1 MRHKFY
7 ISAYNGEP
15 DDLGIFLYDEPVFFL
30 SLHENHKGTHD
41 FRFKLEYT
49 ILDYDDPKMHGNPS
63 EKLDFVYK
71 CDLKDF
77 IITEVYQP
85 GTLEHDLHDGE
96 EGKPVSNKSFDY
108 EKLVITAV
116 PELYEYV
123 KDRLKRKLY
132 GTIPEPVIFTAR
144 DWGKGS
150 EFLQVDKFT
159 SFAGN
164 FEQNGKEGCC
174 MDFGPTW
181 NTDEFYTLN
190 VKSDWS
196 SYDLPEGFQKQ
207 IESCHWTKEQKSDF
221 FNKLSLDL
229 QRHLAIRAAQRYIG
243 YQREPSYFPYRIYLY
258 GTDDSSYSK
267 WFIKEEDMLEEVKY
281 LRKMQP
287 LNLQRDLL
295 DRGFV
300 FTN

>member
-7 ISAYNGEP
+7 LSAYNCEP
-15 DDLGIFLYDEPVFFL
+15 DDLGIFLYNEPVFFF
-30 SLHENHKGTHD
+30 SLHENHKGIHD

-77 IITEVYQP
+77 IVTEVYQP
-85 GTLEHDLHDGE
+85 GKLEHDLYDGE
-96 EGKPVSNKSFDY
+96 EGKSVSHDHFNY
-108 EKLVITAV
+108 EKLVTTTV

-164 FEQNGKEGCC
+164 FEQDGKEGCC
-174 MDFGPTW
+174 MDFG
-181 NTDEFYTLN
+181 LN
-190 VKSDWS
+190 PYLSNPNFGWTIDSDWQY
-196 SYDLPEGFQKQ
+196 YDLP
-207 IESCHWTKEQKSDF
+207 TKFEKREACSWSKEKKKEYFYSLPLEVQH
-221 FNKLSLDL
+221 KLGIKT
-229 QRHLAIRAAQRYIG
+229 AKRYI
-243 YQREPSYFPYRIYLY
+243 QFEEEPRYFPYRIYLY

-267 WFIKEEDMLEEVKY
+267 WFLKAEDMLEEVKY

>member
-1 MRHKFY
+1 MHKFY

-15 DDLGIFLYDEPVFFL
+15 DHLGIFLYNEPVFFL

-77 IITEVYQP
+77 IITEVFQP
-85 GTLEHDLHDGE
+85 GTLKHDLHDGE
-96 EGKPVSNKSFDY
+96 EGKPVYHDY
-108 EKLVITAV
+108 FNYKKLVTTAV
-116 PELYEYV
+116 PELYDYV

-132 GTIPEPVIFTAR
+132 GAIPEPVIFTAR

-150 EFLQVDKFT
+150 EFLQVDEFT

-164 FEQNGKEGCC
+164 FEQNDKEGCC
-174 MDFGPTW
+174 MDFGPNPYLSNPNFNWTI
-181 NTDEFYTLN
+181 D
-190 VKSDWS
+190 SDWQ
-196 SYDLPEGFQKQ
+196 YHDLP
-207 IESCHWTKEQKSDF
+207 TKFEKREVYSWP
-221 FNKLSLDL
+221 NKEKKKEYFYSLPLEVQRDL
-229 QRHLAIRAAQRYIG
+229 GIKTAKRYI
-243 YQREPSYFPYRIYLY
+243 QFEEEPRYFPYRIYLY

-267 WFIKEEDMLEEVKY
+267 WFIKEEDMMEEVRY

-287 LNLQRDLL
+287 LNLMRDLL